1 MGDIEEMEGIEGIEG
16 MENTAPG
23 TSFGLG
29 ELSPEVEG
37 AIVPYLT
44 TELGEVIN
52 DQERQEFIE
61 RVKKW
66 RNQRDMLNE
75 EKIKNFPWEGSSN
88 VASTMTLQNSN
99 GAYSVIKRALGTKK
113 PFFTIE
119 GTKKLHEVAKAL
131 ERLLDI
137 VVETPE
143 LMNIRESNR
152 EVSLD
157 LSLIGTEFVR
167 VPWTKREWN
176 FKKRD
181 KVTGEPT
188 LVTYIEKDCPELIP
202 IPIEDIYTRVE
213 WPDPQ
218 RAPWIGVRH
227 WLIKH
232 ELKQREASGVYKN
245 VDEVLA
251 RGEQPLQ
258 DTRIEAL
265 NNAGLSMQS
274 DRPKDL
280 FDIFE
285 INMYWDVDEDG
296 LDEDI
301 KIWFDLWSGKIL
313 RWELNEFVM
322 RDLFRI
328 PFIERPGQLYAMG
341 VGWILE
347 TLTDAAKAL
356 QDMRIDGTKL
366 AAFQMY
372 VTSNS
377 SNIGPNE
384 EFFPL
389 KNIRVNNVKEDFL
402 AVKFPDIGPGT
413 LQAEYTLKEDASRA
427 TGVSDAMMGFP
438 DQTVRTRYTTSGAM
452 FQAQQNSALMDT
464 ILEGIENVYS
474 QIGRLIVMHLI
485 AHPTRTREIAAVLED
500 SDRQL
505 IEGILQMEP
514 HEFAKAFRVSI
525 KSTEAGKTEDAR
537 QRALLTMTQL
547 YTLYGQQMFQLLP
560 MVYAKDA
567 QVPPEVKVAA
577 AKFMVGGTK
586 LMEKVFNQM
595 DHPETDDYML
605 YVKDLEM
612 MLDVMENQKDQRIAQ
627 MQGGEPNGAQRGRA

>member
-1 MGDIEEMEGIEGIEG
+1 
-16 MENTAPG
+16 
-23 TSFGLG
+23 
-29 ELSPEVEG
+29 
-37 AIVPYLT
+37 
-44 TELGEVIN
+44 
-52 DQERQEFIE
+52 
-61 RVKKW
+61 
-66 RNQRDMLNE
+66 
-75 EKIKNFPWEGSSN
+75 
-88 VASTMTLQNSN
+88 
-99 GAYSVIKRALGTKK
+99 
-113 PFFTIE
+113 
-119 GTKKLHEVAKAL
+119 
-131 ERLLDI
+131 
-137 VVETPE
+137 
-143 LMNIRESNR
+143 
-152 EVSLD
+152 
-157 LSLIGTEFVR
+157 
-167 VPWTKREWN
+167 
-176 FKKRD
+176 
-181 KVTGEPT
+181 
-188 LVTYIEKDCPELIP
+188 
-202 IPIEDIYTRVE
+202 
-213 WPDPQ
+213 
-218 RAPWIGVRH
+218 
-227 WLIKH
+227 
-232 ELKQREASGVYKN
+232 
-245 VDEVLA
+245 
-251 RGEQPLQ
+251 
-258 DTRIEAL
+258 
-265 NNAGLSMQS
+265 
-274 DRPKDL
+274 
-280 FDIFE
+280 
-285 INMYWDVDEDG
+285 
-296 LDEDI
+296 
-301 KIWFDLWSGKIL
+301 
-313 RWELNEFVM
+313 M

>member
-1 MGDIEEMEGIEGIEG
+1 MADIDEIEG
-16 MENTAPG
+16 MEGMEDTPSG
-23 TSFGLG
+23 TPLGLG
-29 ELSPEVEG
+29 ELSAEVEE
-37 AIVPYLT
+37 AIVGYLT
-44 TELGEVIN
+44 TELGEVIY
-52 DQERQEFIE
+52 DQERQDYIE

-75 EKIKNFPWEGSSN
+75 EKVKNFPWEGSSN

-113 PFFTIE
+113 PFFTVE
-119 GTKKLHEVAKAL
+119 GTKKLHEVSKAI

-167 VPWTKREWN
+167 IPWTKREWN

-188 LVTYIEKDCPELIP
+188 LVTYVEKDCPELIP
-202 IPIEDIYTRVE
+202 IPIEDVYTRVE
-213 WPDPQ
+213 WVDPQ
-218 RAPWIGVRH
+218 RSPWIGVRH
-227 WLIKH
+227 WLMGH
-232 ELKQREASGVYKN
+232 ELKQREASGVYEN
-245 VDEVLA
+245 VDEVIA

-274 DRPKDL
+274 DRPKNM

-301 KIWFDLWSGKIL
+301 KVWFDLWSGKIL

-328 PFIERPGQLYAMG
+328 PFIERSGQLYAMG

-347 TLTDAAKAL
+347 TLTDAGKAL

-372 VTSNS
+372 VTSTS

-389 KNIRVNNVKEDFL
+389 KNIRVNNVRDDFL

-427 TGVSDAMMGFP
+427 TGVSDSMMGFP

-474 QIGRLIVMHLI
+474 QMGRLIVMHLI
-485 AHPTRTREIAAVLED
+485 AHPERTREIAAVMED

-525 KSTEAGKTEDAR
+525 KSTEANKTEDAR
-537 QRALLTMTQL
+537 RQAQLTLTQL

-560 MVYAKDA
+560 MVYAKDT
-567 QVPPEVKVAA
+567 QVPQEVKVAA

-605 YVKDLEM
+605 YVRDLEM
-612 MLDVMENQKDQRIAQ
+612 MLDMMEGQKDQQIAQ
-627 MQGGEPNGAQRGRA
+627 MQRGGGANGPQRGRA